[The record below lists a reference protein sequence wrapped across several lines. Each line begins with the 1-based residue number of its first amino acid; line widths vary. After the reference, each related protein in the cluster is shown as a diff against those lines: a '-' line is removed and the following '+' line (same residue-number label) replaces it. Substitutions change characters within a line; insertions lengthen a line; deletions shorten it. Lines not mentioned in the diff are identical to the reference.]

1 LSEIA
6 QLTNKTIAVYYFM
19 QTYQDKWITIPL
31 KNARDKKGRFISR
44 KVDVQFDWKNYPHNI
59 ETHKW
64 PFSQ

>member
-1 LSEIA
+1 
-6 QLTNKTIAVYYFM
+6 M

-64 PFSQ
+64 PFPQ